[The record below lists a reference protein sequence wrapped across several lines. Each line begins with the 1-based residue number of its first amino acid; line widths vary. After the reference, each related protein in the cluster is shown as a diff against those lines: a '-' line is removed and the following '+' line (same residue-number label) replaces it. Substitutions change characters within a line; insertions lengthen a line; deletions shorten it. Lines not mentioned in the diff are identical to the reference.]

1 MIYLDFCEI
10 FCPQLLN
17 LYFSDT
23 PHSKFFMLDVIGD
36 LALNKSFGQVTSGK
50 EHQYVVDFNN
60 AFMLIG
66 LVSSPALHILGL
78 SS

>member
-1 MIYLDFCEI
+1 
-10 FCPQLLN
+10 
-17 LYFSDT
+17 
-23 PHSKFFMLDVIGD
+23 MLDVIGD

-66 LVSSPALHILGL
+66 LVSSPELHI
-78 SS
+78 SFA

>member
-1 MIYLDFCEI
+1 MIYLDFCKI
-10 FCPQLLN
+10 FCPFLAKLHC
-17 LYFSDT
+17 SD
-23 PHSKFFMLDVIGD
+23 PSHSKFFMLDVIGD

-66 LVSSPALHILGL
+66 LVSSPEVHV
-78 SS
+78 SFV